1 MKDLAGYSHPL
12 GKPWR
17 RLSPFISQIS
27 PITANLPGLHKID
40 YNCSRCTNSCGV
52 ILMPFDQPCVTT
64 LIGSFPHINS
74 AALCSHLARAI
85 QIPAW
90 PQLPRRT
97 FRENMYTQYSAGLPG
112 IMVDDAHQKV
122 YFNTADDLS
131 PALEEFYGRYLADD
145 VDSFALPID
154 YAAGFY
160 TMLDTLKSASG
171 EWAKGHVTGPISFG
185 LTVLDQDLRS
195 SLYNEQLV
203 DPIVK
208 QLAFNARWQIRQLK
222 QVRPNA
228 IIFVDEPYMASFG
241 SAFISLSRE
250 QVVTLLN
257 EVFDAIHAEGALAG
271 VHCCGNTDW
280 SVLMATSVDILNLDA
295 YGYLENLALYPGEVR
310 AFLDRGGNLAW
321 GIIPN
326 NEHIFAETP
335 ESLAQRLRTGLQ
347 LIGDKAR
354 GRGISIGV
362 EEFADRSLI
371 TTACGLG
378 PTSIEIADRAI
389 ETLAQAGEILQRG

>member
-1 MKDLAGYSHPL
+1 MTFEQ
-12 GKPWR
+12 
-17 RLSPFISQIS
+17 PF
-27 PITANLPGLHKID
+27 
-40 YNCSRCTNSCGV
+40 
-52 ILMPFDQPCVTT
+52 VTT
-64 LIGSFPHINS
+64 LIGSFPHPDG
-74 AALCSHLARAI
+74 AALCPRLAREI

-97 FRENMYTQYSAGLPG
+97 FRENMYTQYGPGLPG
-112 IMVDDAHQKV
+112 IVIDEVREKV
-122 YFNTADDLS
+122 TFDTTDDLS

-145 VDSFALPID
+145 VDSFALLPA

-160 TMLDTLKSASG
+160 TMLDTLKSTGGS
-171 EWAKGHVTGPISFG
+171 WVKGHVTGPISFG
-185 LTVLDQDLRS
+185 LTVTDQDLRA
-195 SLYNEQLV
+195 SLYNEQLA

-222 QVRPNA
+222 RIRSNV
-228 IIFVDEPYMASFG
+228 IIFVDEPYLASFG

-257 EVFDAIHAEGALAG
+257 EVFEAIHAEGALAG

-280 SVLMATSVDILNLDA
+280 SVLMETSVDILNLDA
-295 YGYLENLALYPGEVR
+295 FEYLDNLALYPTEVR
-310 AFLDRGGNLAW
+310 AFLDRGGSIAW

-347 LIGDKAR
+347 LISDKAR
-354 GRGISIGV
+354 GRGVSIGV
-362 EEFADRSLI
+362 EEFPYRSLI

-378 PTSIEIADRAI
+378 PTTIEVADRAI
-389 ETLAQAGEILQRG
+389 ETLACTGEVLQRG